1 MSLSV
6 QIYNKREHHGAP
18 LHLINTA
25 ANEICE
31 NVPQETVTL
40 SNQNFNTYMHTT
52 SNDRNLVF
60 QQKML
65 RVVSLSL
72 GLSTPISLVS
82 YYNELITYNL
92 MVVQLVTTVIFSTL
106 YAISRVMSHTL
117 VKPER
122 YTVSKIEASHVLCKL
137 LKKAEE
143 SLENQGHENPEWPT
157 CSISCSNITLFPV
170 SVLCKGNPEKM
181 RHHFAADHLL
191 AYFQS
196 SKKLSCPQC
205 RQPILQVEMEEKVQ
219 QEVLSAFV
227 HTLSSVEFQ
236 KEAVKI
242 LDIRK
247 RCIGLVSHALANALV
262 SQIKVDSD
270 RYMEG
275 IRTALHQHES
285 HATIVL
291 VEE

>member
-6 QIYNKREHHGAP
+6 QIYNKKEHHGFP
-18 LHLINTA
+18 LHLINKA

-31 NVPQETVTL
+31 NVPQETITL
-40 SNQNFNTYMHTT
+40 SNQAFGIYMHHR
-52 SNDRNLVF
+52 SNDRSLFF

-65 RVVSLSL
+65 RIVSLSL

-82 YYNELITYNL
+82 YYNDLISYNL
-92 MVVQLVTTVIFSTL
+92 MVFQLAATVNFLTL
-106 YAISRVMSHTL
+106 YAISRVMCHTTP
-117 VKPER
+117 KPER